1 MADAERDLRR
11 LQSSQA
17 EYRAPPNH
25 GIGDAFRQLAE
36 DADRKYRQ
44 LGALSAAW
52 QELVPEELRAR
63 TGLCGLRRG
72 VLTVEA
78 DDSGTLYELDRL
90 LRGGLDH
97 RLIGAVRSGPAFRRI
112 KLRLRDSPIF

>member
-17 EYRAPPNH
+17 EFRAPPDH
-25 GIGDAFRQLAE
+25 TAADTFQRLAADAERVH
-36 DADRKYRQ
+36 KQ
-44 LGALSAAW
+44 LGALTRAW
-52 QELVPEELRAR
+52 VELVPEDLRDR
-63 TGLCGLRRG
+63 TSLAGLRRG

-112 KLRLRDSPIF
+112 KLRLADGAG